1 MSRTLSE
8 SLIIEGIKALRE
20 QSDYLSD
27 FVNKRGGLPPEN
39 RASVSNWEWDRYT
52 AMDRGKGLE
61 WEPSIDNVTLT
72 TTPRLEVDHSLNYK
86 DMGFGRSPSTT
97 RILHQYLPKRPG
109 VSLER
114 DDPDAAKLLGKKLN
128 DNIFKKMFNTA
139 KIPPRDPSSP
149 PQIKINYL
157 GLDRDPEIL
166 TGSPRSLESGPFSR
180 GMSDARNSQA
190 NFGTRPKA
198 DAFFRNLRDRA
209 LHASD
214 YGRAGTAGRKVSGK

>member
-20 QSDYLSD
+20 QSDYISD
-27 FVNKRGGLPPEN
+27 FINKRGGLPPDN
-39 RASVSNWEWDRYT
+39 RAVVSNWQKDRYT

-61 WEPSIDNVTLT
+61 WEPSIDNVTLSK
-72 TTPRLEVDHSLNYK
+72 TPRLEVDHSLNYK

-97 RILHQYLPKRPG
+97 RISYQYSPERPG

-114 DDPDAAKLLGKKLN
+114 DAPAAAKYLGKEVN

-139 KIPPRDPSSP
+139 KVPPRDPSSP
-149 PQIKINYL
+149 PSITVRYL
-157 GLDRDPEIL
+157 GLDRDPETL
-166 TGSPRSLESGPFSR
+166 TGSPRSLATGPFSS
-180 GMSDARNSQA
+180 GMRYARSIQA
-190 NFGTRPKA
+190 DQGTRPKA

-214 YGRAGTAGRKVSGK
+214 YGKAGTAKKGNR